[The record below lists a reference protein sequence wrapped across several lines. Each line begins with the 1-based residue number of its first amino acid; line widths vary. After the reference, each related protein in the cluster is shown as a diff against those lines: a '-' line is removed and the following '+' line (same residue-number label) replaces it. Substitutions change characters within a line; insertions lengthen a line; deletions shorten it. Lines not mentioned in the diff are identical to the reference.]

1 MDLLFMQLHFPVYGK
16 FCLML
21 PHVPPLQS
29 QLVLHEKTRSQGDL
43 AIPGRITHAE
53 VPWNSMQI
61 SWQIAMRQT
70 SKNVSFTSVLY
81 MVFE

>member
-1 MDLLFMQLHFPVYGK
+1 MQLHFPVYGK

-43 AIPGRITHAE
+43 FQGVTHAE
-53 VPWNSMQI
+53 VFWNSM
-61 SWQIAMRQT
+61 QIAMRQT
-70 SKNVSFTSVLY
+70 TKIVSFTI
-81 MVFE
+81 